1 LERFLALD
9 EEARVVI
16 LEEPVFRVALV
27 DANDIGLDVETMI
40 LLLHF
45 FDLLLLP
52 GHLIIKSL
60 DIISQFTLDLIELTD
75 SLVNPSAFDS
85 RCTE

>member
-1 LERFLALD
+1 MPL
-9 EEARVVI
+9 I
-16 LEEPVFRVALV
+16 
-27 DANDIGLDVETMI
+27 DANDIGLDIETMI

-60 DIISQFTLDLIELTD
+60 DIICQLALDLIELAD
-75 SLVNPSAFDS
+75 SLVNPSALNS
-85 RCTE
+85 RCTEKLL

>member
-1 LERFLALD
+1 M
-9 EEARVVI
+9 
-16 LEEPVFRVALV
+16 PLV
-27 DANDIGLDVETMI
+27 DANDVGLDVEAMI

-60 DIISQFTLDLIELTD
+60 DVVSQLALDLIELAD
-75 SLVNPSAFDS
+75 SLVNPSALDS
-85 RCTE
+85 RCTEELL

>member
-1 LERFLALD
+1 MALD

-16 LEEPVFRVALV
+16 LEEPVFRVPLI
-27 DANDIGLDVETMI
+27 DANDIGLDIETMI

-60 DIISQFTLDLIELTD
+60 DVISQLALDLIELAD
-75 SLVNPSAFDS
+75 SLVNPSALNS

>member
-1 LERFLALD
+1 MALD
-9 EEARVVI
+9 EEASVVI

-27 DANDIGLDVETMI
+27 DANDVGLDVETMI

-45 FDLLLLP
+45 FDLLLLS

-60 DIISQFTLDLIELTD
+60 DVIRQLALDLIELAD
-75 SLVNPSAFDS
+75 SLVNPSALDS
-85 RCTE
+85 RCTEELL